1 MYQTVLAV
9 EFVWI
14 SMYANVIWDGLEA
27 IVPNTLANN
36 WIIALVSWKIFFE
49 ILYIVYELSYIQTS
63 EEHKDFISKNTL
75 ECDFSH
81 KQSQSHVKNDQ
92 IKNEYSFLGEG
103 QKFSWGDSETDILP
117 KQILC
122 LQGGAV
128 ILLISLLK
136 KWDSA

>member
-63 EEHKDFISKNTL
+63 E
-75 ECDFSH
+75 
-81 KQSQSHVKNDQ
+81 
-92 IKNEYSFLGEG
+92 
-103 QKFSWGDSETDILP
+103 
-117 KQILC
+117 
-122 LQGGAV
+122 
-128 ILLISLLK
+128 
-136 KWDSA
+136 